1 MRTLTTELCL
11 EPAGD
16 SRRYGALRH
25 RGRDG
30 WYVLDH
36 RTNRV
41 AVIDDRPQTGLPA
54 PVAGA
59 LAAMLNAAA
68 TAPHRWH

>member
-1 MRTLTTELCL
+1 MRTSMTVLCL
-11 EPAGD
+11 EPTG
-16 SRRYGALRH
+16 SGQRYGALPH

-54 PVAGA
+54 RVAGA

-68 TAPHRWH
+68 AKAPR